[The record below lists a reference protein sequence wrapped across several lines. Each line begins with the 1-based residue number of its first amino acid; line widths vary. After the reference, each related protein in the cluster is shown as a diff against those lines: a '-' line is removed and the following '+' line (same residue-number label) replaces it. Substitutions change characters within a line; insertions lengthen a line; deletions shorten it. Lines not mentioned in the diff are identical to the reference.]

1 MPSHP
6 EEAIPSHSEPTV
18 LKSTPIHT
26 VWATLSHMEQ
36 PTLSSKVELFLSNMV
51 QAILS
56 DMAPVAPTH
65 MAEVPLSNMVELSTG
80 NTEQATLIPSRPLQ
94 DRPIWPILVQ
104 GVIMALLIHTS
115 QASRRI
121 LASVVI
127 PHISR
132 SPSVRSDHPRALQSY
147 SPPTRPTETS
157 MATTAARTEA
167 VAHHQPQLKNL
178 VGEWPDM
185 ETQANTR

>member
-6 EEAIPSHSEPTV
+6 EEAIPSHSEPTA

-56 DMAPVAPTH
+56 NMAPVALTH
-65 MAEVPLSNMVELSTG
+65 MAEVPLSNMVELSPG

-94 DRPIWPILVQ
+94 DRPIWPMLVQ

-132 SPSVRSDHPRALQSY
+132 SPSVRSDHPWALQS
-147 SPPTRPTETS
+147 
-157 MATTAARTEA
+157 
-167 VAHHQPQLKNL
+167 
-178 VGEWPDM
+178 
-185 ETQANTR
+185 